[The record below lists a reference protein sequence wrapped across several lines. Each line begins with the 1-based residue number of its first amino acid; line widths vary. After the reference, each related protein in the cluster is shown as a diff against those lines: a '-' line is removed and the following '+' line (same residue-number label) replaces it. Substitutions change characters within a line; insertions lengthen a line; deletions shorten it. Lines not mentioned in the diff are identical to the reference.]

1 MLRFSFC
8 PTTSTD
14 QGSPVS
20 YNYYHILQYL
30 LEQTA
35 LLNGDVC
42 VDIEIYISTFAWYS
56 SSRKQKKYLN
66 FLLILSDDKRLK
78 MFLKMFRIIF
88 CLPTWIDWSPGLER
102 LLKLFFSKS
111 WQKTFSNFSCMFLNP
126 NNFFQF
132 EFLLF

>member
-8 PTTSTD
+8 ATTSTD

-78 MFLKMFRIIF
+78 MFLKMLRIIF
-88 CLPTWIDWSPGLER
+88 CLPTW
-102 LLKLFFSKS
+102 LKSWTRALIETFFSKS
-111 WQKTFSNFSCMFLNP
+111 WQKTFPNFSCMFLNP
-126 NNFFQF
+126 NVFFQF

>member
-1 MLRFSFC
+1 MPRFTFC

-42 VDIEIYISTFAWYS
+42 VDTAPPGS
-56 SSRKQKKYLN
+56 KKKYLD
-66 FLLILSDDKRLK
+66 FVR
-78 MFLKMFRIIF
+78 
-88 CLPTWIDWSPGLER
+88 G
-102 LLKLFFSKS
+102 
-111 WQKTFSNFSCMFLNP
+111 
-126 NNFFQF
+126 
-132 EFLLF
+132 